1 MGQIWGW
8 RARVEGLVLSAVE
21 SFWRY
26 TSNAYDFCR

>member
-1 MGQIWGW
+1 MGQIFGG
-8 RARVEGLVLSAVE
+8 ARVEGLVLSAVE